1 MENEEMKNTLISIFL
16 VLLVGIGY
24 GSWKYE
30 IFTGYYEFKQACTKD
45 SGLQIFEKIEKNVGW
60 EADSLSKA
68 RAYQRQLDYVAF
80 VRAPNDV
87 RKSIDFNLGMGEL
100 VDVTFKGG
108 AAWGVDSS
116 YNMPRADL
124 SIATRYRITSFV
136 EPENSSQQLNKTT
149 HQILDIKTGKV
160 EVQWIQYSY
169 KWRIPD
175 QPFLSLLGPDGIAR
189 CPNSD
194 ATTNFAELNSNIF
207 MN

>member
-1 MENEEMKNTLISIFL
+1 MGNEKMKNKLISAFL
-16 VLLVGIGY
+16 VLLVSIGY

-30 IFTGYYEFKQACTKD
+30 IFKGYYEFKQVCAKD

-87 RKSIDFNLGMGEL
+87 RKSIDFSLEMGEL

-116 YNMPRADL
+116 YNMPRADV
-124 SIATRYRITSFV
+124 SITTRYRITSFV
-136 EPENSSQQLNKTT
+136 EPENGSRQLNKTV

-160 EVQWIQYSY
+160 VVQWIQYSY
-169 KWRIPD
+169 KWGNPD

-207 MN
+207 KN